1 MKYTTLFCG
10 VLAAA
15 LLCPQGARAM
25 QETSPMPPLTA
36 READV
41 IERKAT
47 EAPFSG
53 EYVHTYAAGTYVC
66 RRCGLPLYRSGDK
79 FDSGCGWPAFDDAV
93 PGAVKRLPD
102 ADGQRTEILCAH
114 CGAHL
119 GHVFEGEGFTPKNTR
134 HCVNSLSMRFFPAGS
149 DKEKAAWQRLK
160 DTAATAPGLQTAIVA
175 GGCFWGIEHG
185 LRTLPG
191 VVDAVSGYTG
201 GHVPNPSYE
210 QVCTGTT
217 GHAEAVRVVFDPSRI
232 SYEQILKRFFELH
245 DPTQYKRQGPDIG
258 EQYRSAVF
266 YADEKQ
272 KVVAEALVARLREL
286 GYNVVTELTPAATFY
301 TAEDYHQRFTERT
314 GRGACHAPRKR
325 FDVRADGTPVTR

>member
-1 MKYTTLFCG
+1 MAHQKKTSLRGNTEAFFISSAAASCQRRFHAYLPAMKYTTLFCG

-114 CGAHL
+114 CGA
-119 GHVFEGEGFTPKNTR
+119 TR
-134 HCVNSLSMRFFPAGS
+134 CPCVSFP
-149 DKEKAAWQRLK
+149 Q
-160 DTAATAPGLQTAIVA
+160 AAT
-175 GGCFWGIEHG
+175 
-185 LRTLPG
+185 
-191 VVDAVSGYTG
+191 
-201 GHVPNPSYE
+201 
-210 QVCTGTT
+210 
-217 GHAEAVRVVFDPSRI
+217 
-232 SYEQILKRFFELH
+232 
-245 DPTQYKRQGPDIG
+245 
-258 EQYRSAVF
+258 
-266 YADEKQ
+266 
-272 KVVAEALVARLREL
+272 
-286 GYNVVTELTPAATFY
+286 
-301 TAEDYHQRFTERT
+301 
-314 GRGACHAPRKR
+314 RKR
-325 FDVRADGTPVTR
+325 PPGSA

>member
-1 MKYTTLFCG
+1 
-10 VLAAA
+10 
-15 LLCPQGARAM
+15 
-25 QETSPMPPLTA
+25 
-36 READV
+36 
-41 IERKAT
+41 
-47 EAPFSG
+47 
-53 EYVHTYAAGTYVC
+53 
-66 RRCGLPLYRSGDK
+66 
-79 FDSGCGWPAFDDAV
+79 
-93 PGAVKRLPD
+93 
-102 ADGQRTEILCAH
+102 
-114 CGAHL
+114 
-119 GHVFEGEGFTPKNTR
+119 
-134 HCVNSLSMRFFPAGS
+134 MRFFPAGS

-185 LRTLPG
+185 LRALPG

-272 KVVAEALVARLREL
+272 KAVAEALVARLREL